1 MTGTGWPSRRPRRGS
16 PCCSP
21 SRNGPTEARA
31 ITEHDEPTIW
41 ISGERAGLGPFS
53 ADLVDLYW
61 QWEQD
66 PGALV
71 GYGRQ
76 TPDSLDNRREGF
88 QHQAR
93 GTDDQLRF
101 TVHDMTTAPATP
113 VGTTAIL
120 IDHHVRTGEFII
132 QLSPT
137 SRGKGIGTEAT
148 RLTLDYAF
156 HITNLRCVHL
166 SVLTPNT
173 AAIRAYEKAG
183 FRRIGERRQ
192 SGYWFGQPAD
202 ETLMDAIPADFRGPS
217 AVRRAV
223 EPSE

>member
-1 MTGTGWPSRRPRRGS
+1 MS
-16 PCCSP
+16 
-21 SRNGPTEARA
+21 
-31 ITEHDEPTIW
+31 EHIIW
-41 ISGERAGLGPFS
+41 IQGERTALGPFTG
-53 ADLVDLYW
+53 DLVDLYW

-76 TPDSLDNRREGF
+76 TPDSLDNRREGY

-101 TVHDMTTAPATP
+101 TVYDTTATPPTP
-113 VGTTAIL
+113 VGTTAVL
-120 IDHHVRTGEFII
+120 IDHPVRTGEFII
-132 QLSPT
+132 QLGPGH
-137 SRGKGIGTEAT
+137 RGDGIGTEAT

-166 SVLTPNT
+166 AVLAPNIT
-173 AAIRAYEKAG
+173 AIKAYEKAG

-192 SGYWFGQPAD
+192 SGYWLGQVVN
-202 ETLMDAIPADFRGPS
+202 EVLMDAVPEDFPGPS
-217 AVRRAV
+217 AVRRLF
-223 EPSE
+223 EG